1 MDTLKY
7 PTPQALMEDTCN
19 AIREKDGT
27 SEKIDHQ
34 DVPDRIRA
42 IPSGGS
48 DIDLSGVTAQRGDVS
63 ERVQFIDSSGKLDYG
78 TMPEIADETVT
89 LDRNNTE
96 HDIEEGHHTGGGKV
110 RIVPNTLSLTPSFKT
125 QEITSPDGI
134 VYTKVILDPIPDIY
148 TDVSGADATPAQVLQ
163 GSKFVGAAGSVE
175 EGGVEIRSGKLFT
188 VTTNGLKSLSNAYYD
203 SSAYFEVNVPQTVV
217 SGSGENSTGTSAVA
231 ADIRKGK
238 TARSKGSLVTGTMPD
253 VELPKPGITTSK
265 VTKNGK
271 PYLHVRAAIETE
283 YSGYLEK
290 GGKNENGLDIECYD
304 GVTTITPSSTA
315 QYFITA
321 GTYLE
326 DILKVEAV
334 SGDKFEEK
342 RFTGAEGNTLQIVLS
357 DKTVTP
363 YLLILNRTS
372 SNIAASNFANVVEN
386 LYCFFYEGKQ
396 YETYAVAVKKGA
408 DGGEAYLYR
417 SANKDFVVT
426 YSKIDGVTVEA
437 TGYTRSHT
445 FYGDYIATVI
455 SEL

>member
-1 MDTLKY
+1 METLRY
-7 PTPQALMEDTCN
+7 PTLQAWADGICN
-19 AIREKDGT
+19 AVRAKDGT
-27 SEKIDHQ
+27 ADPIGHQ
-34 DVPDRIRA
+34 DLPDRILA
-42 IPSGGS
+42 IQTGS
-48 DIDLSGVTAQRGDVS
+48 NIDLSGITAQQPDVS
-63 ERVQFIDSSGKLDYG
+63 ERVQYIDATGELKYG
-78 TMPEIADETVT
+78 TMPEITAETIT
-89 LDRNNTE
+89 LDGGNTE
-96 HDIEEGHHTGGGKV
+96 CAIDEGHHGGSGKV
-110 RIVPNTLSLTPSFKT
+110 RIVPETLYAAPSRST
-125 QEITSPDGI
+125 QELDSPAGK

-163 GSKFVGAAGSVE
+163 GSKFVGASGSVE
-175 EGGVEIRSGKLFT
+175 EGGIEIRSGKRFT
-188 VTTNGLKSLSNAYYD
+188 VTTNGNKSISRAYYD
-203 SSAYFEVNVPQTVV
+203 SSAYFEVNVPQTIV
-217 SGSGENSTGTSAVA
+217 SGSGEDSTGTSAVA
-231 ADIRKGK
+231 ADIRIGK

-271 PYLHVRAAIETE
+271 PYLHVNASSTAET
-283 YSGYLEK
+283 SGFLEE
-290 GGKNENGLDIECYD
+290 GKTSNNGLDISYYD
-304 GVTTITPSSTA
+304 GPKTITPGDTV
-315 QYFITA
+315 QYFATA
-321 GTYLE
+321 GKYVG
-326 DILKVEAV
+326 DNLKVEAV

-342 RFTGAEGNTLQIVLS
+342 RFTGVDGNTLQIVLS

-363 YLLILNRTS
+363 YLFILNRTS
-372 SNIAASNFANVVEN
+372 SNIAASNFANVVEY

-417 SANKDFVVT
+417 SAKEDFVVT